1 MAKCQHGAA
10 GRCSQAHQWGKSW
23 DKIHTLCRLN
33 PSKRDLICAW
43 AELPNSVHPQVY
55 SWDWKY
61 LSLWGKK
68 KNHPWQPQSCG
79 EDTGATQDPCIR
91 EKSKEA
97 TTQFSCDTPHE
108 QSATGPN
115 NPATGTMS
123 WIPSVCTKFCI
134 NILPVLSS
142 SKFLSHREFSQ
153 QAYF

>member
-1 MAKCQHGAA
+1 MSARSSRQVQSGTPVREVLRQNPHLVQIK
-10 GRCSQAHQWGKSW
+10 SQQE
-23 DKIHTLCRLN
+23 RLDMCLGWASKFSSS
-33 PSKRDLICAW
+33 PSLLMGLKVLI
-43 AELPNSVHPQVY
+43 LV
-55 SWDWKY
+55 
-61 LSLWGKK
+61 GKK